1 VAASPDPVASSD
13 RSSTERLD
21 GAAHA
26 ALERA
31 LLQGQAPD
39 RGAPPGAGPSRRR
52 NSDEQE
58 ENLTKL
64 RTAQEVKDFMNMKE
78 GSTIRAWLRHF
89 DLNNDLKISH
99 NEFVRGLKKLDYH
112 GDPSAVFIALDVD
125 HSQELSLQE
134 IDEAGA
140 TVWQNFR
147 AWCVERFSSTEEML
161 ERLRD
166 GPQQSRTL
174 MKRGALTSSSPRASA
189 IQKGKHAPAATL
201 DLVTFTANLKLLGY
215 GQGFENIV
223 FQALVGGGGDGDSAV
238 LGLEHLKWFEIEKRR
253 QRRKE
258 QARKKAA
265 LTNALRK
272 STWKGGRACL
282 NDFKAFLK
290 RTHGN
295 YIRGWRMAL
304 SPTDS
309 MVVSKGDVFKACTH
323 MGWQGDVR
331 LLYKTLDKDD
341 SGYVSM
347 EELDPYEAQVLAHF
361 HIFVG
366 ETFGNAAS
374 AFQAFDKSK
383 LKKLR
388 YREFVTAARSYG
400 FKMPSMKLLFNGL
413 DKRNAKAIVQED
425 LLFLDKWK
433 CPPFLHVPPNQ
444 QAAEEVKMLFLKH
457 YKTFVKAWRM
467 LLDADSS
474 NRCTYSEWEQGC
486 KKIGF
491 QGDTPGAWRAL
502 DRNFSGYIT
511 LREIDEAEAEALRV
525 FAKWCVEEF
534 GGVRSAF
541 SVFDASADNEV
552 SYREFRRACRI
563 YGYDKDVQKLFRAL
577 DVERNGTLTV
587 SEVMFLDDWEF
598 RDIVEEHGGPDGPED
613 GLEEA
618 SDSVTLSARGAP
630 RLGSTTEFSTDGP
643 GPAAYDLPGTI
654 GMDIRTSCLFRSSG
668 AYSFRRKLASQRML
682 PGISRDAAF
691 EPSPADYDEAPGRS
705 ATTPAK
711 PSWGFGTERRPI
723 VDPISKSD
731 LPGPDTYC
739 RGLTSRA
746 STGPSASCTPRR
758 PLRVHPLFKA
768 PGVWS

>member
-1 VAASPDPVASSD
+1 MSPTHVELERTLLPSPD
-13 RSSTERLD
+13 
-21 GAAHA
+21 H
-26 ALERA
+26 
-31 LLQGQAPD
+31 
-39 RGAPPGAGPSRRR
+39 GAPPPSTARRR
-52 NSDEQE
+52 SSQSTE
-58 ENLTKL
+58 EWRAEHLIK
-64 RTAQEVKDFMNMKE
+64 RQTAEEMKAFMNAKE

-89 DLNNDLKISH
+89 DVNNDLKISH
-99 NEFVRGLKKLDYH
+99 NEFVRGLKKLGYD
-112 GDPSAVFIALDVD
+112 GDPSAVFISLDVD

-140 TVWQNFR
+140 TVWHNFR
-147 AWCVERFSSTEEML
+147 AWCVERFSTTEEML
-161 ERLRD
+161 ERLKD
-166 GPQQSRTL
+166 GPLQCRGS
-174 MKRGALTSSSPRASA
+174 MKRGALTSSSPRA
-189 IQKGKHAPAATL
+189 IFKGKSAANL

-215 GQGFENIV
+215 SQGFENII
-223 FQALVGGGGDGDSAV
+223 FTALVGGGTEGDSAV

-258 QARKKAA
+258 QARKRAA

-295 YIRGWRMAL
+295 YIRGWRVAL
-304 SPTDS
+304 SPNDS

-361 HIFVG
+361 HVFVG

-374 AFQAFDKSK
+374 AFQAFDKNK

-388 YREFVTAARSYG
+388 YRDFAAAVRSYG
-400 FKMPSMKLLFNGL
+400 FNMPSMKLLFSGL
-413 DKRNAKAIVQED
+413 DKRNAKAIVQDD

-433 CPPFLHVPPNQ
+433 CPPFLHVPPNH
-444 QAAEEVKMLFLKH
+444 QAAEEAKVHLLRQ
-457 YKTFVKAWRM
+457 YKTCLKAWRI
-467 LLDADSS
+467 LLDVDSS
-474 NRCTYSEWEQGC
+474 NRCTFSEWEQGC

-511 LREIDEAEAEALRV
+511 LREIDEAEAEALSV
-525 FAKWCVEEF
+525 FAKWCVDEF

-577 DVERNGTLTV
+577 DVERNGTLSV

-598 RDIVEEHGGPDGPED
+598 RDTIEDHGGPDGSED

-618 SDSVTLSARGAP
+618 SDSGALTSRGAP
-630 RLGSTTEFSTDGP
+630 RMGNTTEFSMDGP

-654 GMDIRTSCLFRSSG
+654 GTGLRTTCSFRSSG
-668 AYSFRRKLASQRML
+668 AYSFRRKLACQRTL
-682 PGISRDAAF
+682 PGISRDAALV
-691 EPSPADYDEAPGRS
+691 PSPADYDDTLGRC
-705 ATTPAK
+705 AIMPAK
-711 PSWGFGTERRPI
+711 PSWGFGTERRPT

-739 RGLTSRA
+739 RGATSRTA
-746 STGPSASCTPRR
+746 TGPSAFCTPRR
-758 PLRVHPLFKA
+758 PLKVHPLFKT
-768 PGVWS
+768 PGAWS

>member
-1 VAASPDPVASSD
+1 MGGTCPVHPGLVVELAIRASRAAEGGASASAEPLSARGSPTLLRSPPAGDAAPVAASPDPVASSD

-502 DRNFSGYIT
+502 DRNFSGYIPSGP
-511 LREIDEAEAEALRV
+511 RETASSRRGGGGAESVRQV
-525 FAKWCVEEF
+525 VRR
-534 GGVRSAF
+534 GVRRSPLRFQRLRRQRRQRGELPRVPPRLPDLRLRQGRAETLPR
-541 SVFDASADNEV
+541 AG
-552 SYREFRRACRI
+552 RRA
-563 YGYDKDVQKLFRAL
+563 Q
-577 DVERNGTLTV
+577 
-587 SEVMFLDDWEF
+587 
-598 RDIVEEHGGPDGPED
+598 RDTDG
-613 GLEEA
+613 
-618 SDSVTLSARGAP
+618 VRGHVP
-630 RLGSTTEFSTDGP
+630 RRLGVP
-643 GPAAYDLPGTI
+643 RHRRGT
-654 GMDIRTSCLFRSSG
+654 
-668 AYSFRRKLASQRML
+668 RRA
-682 PGISRDAAF
+682 
-691 EPSPADYDEAPGRS
+691 GR
-705 ATTPAK
+705 A
-711 PSWGFGTERRPI
+711 
-723 VDPISKSD
+723 
-731 LPGPDTYC
+731 
-739 RGLTSRA
+739 
-746 STGPSASCTPRR
+746 
-758 PLRVHPLFKA
+758 
-768 PGVWS
+768 